1 MYDQETGQCGDYY
14 IYIFNT
20 RSIALQYYGIK
31 LYSVKICLE
40 YLYNGISNN

>member
-1 MYDQETGQCGDYY
+1 MYDQETDPYGDYY

-20 RSIALQYYGIK
+20 RSIALQYGIK

>member
-1 MYDQETGQCGDYY
+1 MYDQETDPYGDYY